1 MLPVKKN
8 IIWVVIADGGGYRIF
23 SCRRLGGPMALVME
37 AKNPLANKPTHEIG
51 TDRPGRS
58 QSAPGQARHGLQ
70 NKVDWHTEAEK
81 EFAKALGVL
90 LSGRY
95 REKAFDKL
103 FLIAPAKILGEIR
116 AHLPLKALAGSLSQL
131 TKDLTHLKVHEL
143 REYLKK
149 EFLK

>member
-1 MLPVKKN
+1 MPVKKI
-8 IIWVVIADGGGYRIF
+8 IIWIVVGDGGGYRMY
-23 SCRRLGGPMALVME
+23 SCLRMGGPLTLVTE
-37 AKNPLANKPTHEIG
+37 ATNPLADKRTREIG
-51 TDRPGRS
+51 SDRPGRS
-58 QSAPGQARHGLQ
+58 QASPGQGRHALQ

-116 AHLPLKALAGSLSQL
+116 HHLPLKALAGNLSQL
-131 TKDLTHLKVHEL
+131 TKDLTHLKIHEL
-143 REYLKK
+143 RDYLKK
-149 EFLK
+149 EF